1 VSTIMCRYCS
11 ALMATLHTV
20 EADLASVKLKIK
32 VEENY

>member
-1 VSTIMCRYCS
+1 
-11 ALMATLHTV
+11 MATLHTV